1 LGPSESW
8 ESNTNWNI
16 CCWLVGWRNI
26 VLMINWIKSAFAFLS
41 SNKVPPNSSIELR
54 EAMKKENHL
63 ASKKFF
69 IAVTA
74 FVGLL
79 FFYFSSVAVLFF
91 LPEDNRDMV
100 SGYVTIFTKTI
111 EVLAIIIAAYLGV
124 QTIADFSYN
133 SSSNQS
139 YDTIK
144 SIEQIDEKVI
154 MEETIKYQE
163 IYKDDPSYAPLE
175 WVTSY
180 E

>member
-1 LGPSESW
+1 MFSL
-8 ESNTNWNI
+8 
-16 CCWLVGWRNI
+16 
-26 VLMINWIKSAFAFLS
+26 INKTVKNALSFLS
-41 SNKVPPNSSIELR
+41 SRRAPSNTPIEMR
-54 EAMKKENHL
+54 EVMKRQNHF

-74 FVGLL
+74 FLGLL

-91 LPEDNRDMV
+91 LPPDNRDMV

-139 YDTIK
+139 YDTIR
-144 SIEQIDEKVI
+144 SIEEIDEKIIVD
-154 MEETIKYQE
+154 ETVKYQE

-175 WVTSY
+175 WVMKY
-180 E
+180 ENY